1 MTTTTYAADRTV
13 TFATRSLRRTFRLR
27 GRSEM
32 NQSIEEKN
40 KTLVLH
46 AFETLFN
53 KRDYA
58 VAERYWSPEIYPA

>member
-1 MTTTTYAADRTV
+1 
-13 TFATRSLRRTFRLR
+13 
-27 GRSEM
+27 M
-32 NQSIEEKN
+32 NQSVAEKN

-58 VAERYWSPEIYPA
+58 GAERYWSPNISSIARIFRLDARDFSTW